1 MQVHVVDVSGDTA
14 ARRDQAKSTSN
25 ISKQEKGGKPA
36 RQNVKDLIRFALA
49 EKNVA
54 SAVKCALI
62 LKWINRCSA
71 FTGNALYLLY
81 ASCDDFNNTVLDQFQ
96 YIKIQ
101 PKTIDLAGLIFIYF

>member
-1 MQVHVVDVSGDTA
+1 MQVHVVDVSGDT

-25 ISKQEKGGKPA
+25 ISKQEKGGKSA
-36 RQNVKDLIRFALA
+36 RLNVKDLIRFALA

-54 SAVKCALI
+54 SAVKCV
-62 LKWINRCSA
+62 LKSINRCSA

-101 PKTIDLAGLIFIYF
+101 PKTLDLAGLIFVYF